1 MKGLIPK
8 WIDLFVITLVMSV
21 TAQTSWANA
30 PEALHASQKE
40 RLVIIGMDGLTWNLL
55 DPMMERG
62 ELPNFKALVDQGQGT
77 LLESER
83 PIRSPALWTTIAT
96 GQPRSTHGIYDFVTG
111 TNYWPKELRSKKR
124 RLMTSDMRKSPAL
137 WNLASHH
144 HKESLIVGWLNTWP
158 AEPVEGTIVA
168 PYVALGQN
176 KQISIK
182 GKIYRDER
190 GQTWPEERFG
200 EIKNLIVS
208 TRDITRKQV
217 KQIANVP
224 GKRAKLYKQ
233 VPMLKRS
240 VEAIRWSLASTYT
253 NLNVLEHELKTR
265 PNADLV
271 MTYFDG
277 SDTLAHRFW
286 HLRQP
291 VKTIAKRLRAHGMPA
306 KAAKPLKARFGKVV
320 EGYYKVLDEGLGR
333 IIAAAGP
340 NATIMIVSD
349 HGIGTQKTRRSL
361 HQQVPFDAK
370 HTMDGVMLVSGPNIQ
385 QSATRGRATVYDVAP
400 TALYLMGLPVPNL
413 PGQIRTELVQ
423 PAFVMRHP
431 PTMVAPTLTDT
442 PMEAP
447 DLANYFEEGEVERL
461 KSLGYVN

>member
-8 WIDLFVITLVMSV
+8 WIDLFVVTLVMSV
-21 TAQTSWANA
+21 TAQNSWATTQT
-30 PEALHASQKE
+30 ETKE
-40 RLVIIGMDGLTWNLL
+40 RLVIVGMDGLTWDLL

-62 ELPNFKALVDQGQGT
+62 ELPNFKALAEKGQGT

-111 TNYWPKELRSKKR
+111 TTYWPKEIRSKKQK
-124 RLMTSDMRKSPAL
+124 LMTSDMRQSPAL

-144 HKESLIVGWLNTWP
+144 HKESLVVGWLNTWP

-168 PYVALGQN
+168 PYVALGQS

-190 GQTWPEERFG
+190 GQTWPEERFD
-200 EIKNLIVS
+200 EVKDLIVS
-208 TRDITRKQV
+208 TRDITPKQV

-233 VPMLKRS
+233 IPMLKRS
-240 VEAIRWSLASTYT
+240 VDAIRWSLASTYT
-253 NLNVLEHELKTR
+253 NLNILEHELKTR
-265 PNADLV
+265 PNSDLV

-286 HLRQP
+286 HLREP
-291 VKTIAKRLRAHGMPA
+291 VKVIAKRLRAHGLPA
-306 KAAKPLKARFGKVV
+306 KAAKNLKARFGKVV

-349 HGIGTQKTRRSL
+349 HGVGTQKTKRSL
-361 HQQVPFDAK
+361 HKHVPFDAK
-370 HTMDGVMLVSGPNIQ
+370 HVLEGVMLVSGPNIQ
-385 QSATRGRATVYDVAP
+385 SSPLRGRATIYDVAP

-413 PGQIRTELVQ
+413 PGRIRTELVQ
-423 PAFVMRHP
+423 PSYVMRHP
-431 PTMVAPTLTDT
+431 PTMVAPTIAET
-442 PMEAP
+442 PLESP
-447 DLANYFEEGEVERL
+447 DLANFFEEREVERL
-461 KSLGYVN
+461 RSLGYVN